1 MVAHG
6 NRLRGSMRAKK
17 KRRVAYGEESYWQ
30 SYSDMMA
37 ALLLIFILIIA
48 ITLAIYKQKTTAL
61 ELTQS
66 ELDSASIALKE
77 ASAELE
83 LAKLDLENYRLEIDA
98 SKTELEN
105 SLIKLQDA
113 YQEAQLTK
121 EELEA
126 AYLEIDNAKAE
137 LSYTKTELKNIVGI
151 RTDII
156 GELQA
161 KFNNS
166 SLKVDAQ
173 NGSITFSSDV
183 LFAHDKSTLTPSSE
197 AILKE
202 IIPIYLDVL
211 LQDAYKDYIAE
222 IIIEGHTDTNGEY
235 LMNMELS
242 TNRAMSVAKFCLDE
256 DNGLN
261 GEQIARLQDLLTV
274 NGRSYS
280 DPVYKENSTEIN
292 MDASRRVEIKFRLK
306 EDEMI
311 EKVAEILEQ

>member
-1 MVAHG
+1 
-6 NRLRGSMRAKK
+6 MRAKK
-17 KRRVAYGEESYWQ
+17 KRRAARGEESYWQ

-61 ELTQS
+61 ELTQTD
-66 ELDSASIALKE
+66 LDAASVALKE
-77 ASAELE
+77 AYAELE
-83 LAKLDLENYRLEIDA
+83 LAQLDLENYRIEIDA

-113 YQEAQLTK
+113 YQAAQLTK
-121 EELEA
+121 EELDA

-137 LSYTKTELKNIVGI
+137 LAYTKTELKNIVGI

-156 GELQA
+156 GELQS

-183 LFAHDKSTLTPSSE
+183 LFAHDKSALTPSSE
-197 AILKE
+197 AVLKE

-261 GEQIARLQDLLTV
+261 AEQINRLQNLLTV

-311 EKVAEILEQ
+311 AKIAEILEQ